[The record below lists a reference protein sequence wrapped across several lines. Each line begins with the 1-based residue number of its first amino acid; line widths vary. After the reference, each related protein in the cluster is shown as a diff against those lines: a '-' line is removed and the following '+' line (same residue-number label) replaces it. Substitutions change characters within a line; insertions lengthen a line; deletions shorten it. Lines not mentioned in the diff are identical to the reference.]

1 MANFEQE
8 IRRIALGLAIRAF
21 PENTSADI
29 IIETADKFNQFLLV
43 SQDTEQPKDTPDK
56 D

>member
-8 IRRIALGLAIRAF
+8 IRRIALELAIKAF
-21 PENTSADI
+21 PENISADT

-43 SQDTEQPKDTPDK
+43 SRDTEQPKDIPDK